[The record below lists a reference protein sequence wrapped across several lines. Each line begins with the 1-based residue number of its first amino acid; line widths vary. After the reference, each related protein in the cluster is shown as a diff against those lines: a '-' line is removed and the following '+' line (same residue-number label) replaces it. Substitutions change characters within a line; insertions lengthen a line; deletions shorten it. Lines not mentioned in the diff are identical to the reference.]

1 MEWQKKNGP
10 GLKYGVVPQ
19 VVSTD
24 KDESK
29 GEKKGPNMT
38 INPTSD
44 LYPNYDLNLNC
55 DMKNENSVIIDTRGV
70 VPRQGEVLSSEK
82 KGGIVNR

>member
-1 MEWQKKNGP
+1 MLCQMDAYSNFLTKKDGT
-10 GLKYGVVPQ
+10 GIKYGVVPQ

-24 KDESK
+24 KNESN

-55 DMKNENSVIIDTRGV
+55 I
-70 VPRQGEVLSSEK
+70 VLLLTLE
-82 KGGIVNR
+82 G